1 MIHEMLYKGGSG
13 MVDFIAI
20 FILFVIVYYSLNR

>member
-1 MIHEMLYKGGSG
+1 MNFGIIHKMLYKGGSE

-20 FILFVIVYYSLNR
+20 FILLLQFE